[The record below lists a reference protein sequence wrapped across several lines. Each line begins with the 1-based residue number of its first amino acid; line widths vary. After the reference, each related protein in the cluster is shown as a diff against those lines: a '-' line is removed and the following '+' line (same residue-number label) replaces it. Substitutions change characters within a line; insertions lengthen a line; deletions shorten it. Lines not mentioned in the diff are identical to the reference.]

1 MLALG
6 GVVVEDRRLLT
17 LLWMSRKCSLASLAL
32 LPMDS
37 LIEETDPRDIEDIL
51 VTGALERGVG
61 GGGGDAGDDTHLLMT
76 DCRSPPAPS
85 LLNMDTEDNCL
96 KKLRGAGAGGA
107 ASSSTSALSSHSS
120 RLLLGRPEAVL
131 EASSSAVSS

>member
-61 GGGGDAGDDTHLLMT
+61 GGGTT
-76 DCRSPPAPS
+76 
-85 LLNMDTEDNCL
+85 
-96 KKLRGAGAGGA
+96 
-107 ASSSTSALSSHSS
+107 
-120 RLLLGRPEAVL
+120 LGTIHTC
-131 EASSSAVSS
+131 S